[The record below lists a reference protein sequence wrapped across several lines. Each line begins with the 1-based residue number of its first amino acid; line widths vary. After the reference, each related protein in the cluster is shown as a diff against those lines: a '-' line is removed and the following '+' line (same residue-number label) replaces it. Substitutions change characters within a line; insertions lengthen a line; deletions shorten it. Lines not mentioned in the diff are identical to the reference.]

1 MKLNPN
7 LLNDLYMSE
16 DGEPLIGEDG
26 DFVVSSSSDALLESC
41 MYRLK
46 TVIGDWVLEP
56 LCGAS
61 LETLI
66 GEPNSPDTATQMEQ
80 MILRALTHDGFLS
93 SDEIHMVT
101 MPVDSSTILSTITIT
116 YGGKQTNLSI
126 SLDLKEGKIQ
136 SF

>member
-26 DFVVSSSSDALLESC
+26 DFVISSSSDALLESC

-101 MPVDSSTILSTITIT
+101 MPVDSSTILSTIIIT

>member
-101 MPVDSSTILSTITIT
+101 MPVDSSTILSTIIIT